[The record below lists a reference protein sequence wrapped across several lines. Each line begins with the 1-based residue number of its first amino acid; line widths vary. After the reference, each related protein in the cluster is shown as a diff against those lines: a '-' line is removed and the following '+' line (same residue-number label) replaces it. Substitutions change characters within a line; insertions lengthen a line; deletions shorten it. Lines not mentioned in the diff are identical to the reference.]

1 MSDEIAYRIITRALN
16 DQSFFESLKLNA
28 IEAINN
34 EGISDSNEVRK
45 LIGVIN
51 LIITGSISSNN
62 SLKLLDEQLQEQ
74 RGTTFAVANAMKK
87 AIQITVK
94 QIDDAYSSTMLM
106 YTVTFYLGIT
116 LVILAAIVA
125 VISKDTLLPTIF
137 GTLGIADLVAFLIT
151 KPPERLQ
158 NSRASLAQLQG
169 AFFNWFTDVYNWN
182 TYLTLLQQ
190 QNKLELT
197 QMQQISDILMTNT
210 DKTMSMLQKYCKL
223 IESGESGKEAH

>member
-182 TYLTLLQQ
+182 TYLSLLQQ